1 MRTTADGCGAGTGA
15 TSAVVVPAQ
24 PRESLRLVLM
34 LGVLVALG
42 PFTIDMYLP
51 ALPTISDELQTT
63 STAVQLTLTG
73 TLAGLGFGQ
82 LILGPLSDTF
92 GRRRPLLAGTT
103 VHVVASLLCVVAPN
117 VAVLGVLRVLEGL
130 GAAAA
135 SVVAIAVVR
144 DLFTGVRAAR
154 MISRLVLVIGASPVL
169 APTVGGQMLRWTDW
183 RGVFAALAVLGLA
196 VTIMAAIALP
206 ETLPPARRRTGGIP
220 ATLRTYGGL
229 LTDRTFVCLV
239 LVSGLNASAL
249 FAYVAGSSFVF
260 QDQYGLSEHTFSLI
274 FAVNS
279 VANIGASQVNVVL
292 LTWFQPNRIL
302 VASLSLAVASSLA
315 LVVVALTGAGG
326 LIGLLVPLFVLLG
339 AIGLSGP
346 NASALGLSLHG
357 ESAGTAAALFGSLN
371 FGLGALT
378 APIVGLLGND
388 SHAMAIAMAGGI
400 ALATTVLLVGVRLR
414 VLRAMDLSD
423 PEPVVLPATS

>member
-1 MRTTADGCGAGTGA
+1 MTTAEESRAAVRPDTARAA
-15 TSAVVVPAQ
+15 TP

-51 ALPTISDELQTT
+51 ALPTITDELHTT

-103 VHVVASLLCVVAPN
+103 IHVVASLLCVVAPN

-196 VTIMAAIALP
+196 VTIMAAVALP
-206 ETLPPARRRTGGIP
+206 ETLPPARRRTGGLP

-260 QDQYGLSEHTFSLI
+260 QDQYGLSEHAFSLI

-279 VANIGASQVNVVL
+279 VANIGASQVNVLL

-302 VASLSLAVASSLA
+302 VASLSTAVVSSTA
-315 LVVVALTGAGG
+315 LVAMALTGAGG

-346 NASALGLSLHG
+346 NAGALGLSLHG
-357 ESAGTAAALFGSLN
+357 ETAGTAAALFGSLN

-378 APIVGLLGND
+378 APVVGLLGND

-400 ALATTVLLVGVRLR
+400 GLATTVLVFGVRLR

-423 PEPVVLPATS
+423 PEPEPVPLPAS

>member
-1 MRTTADGCGAGTGA
+1 MTTAEECRAVAPDDPRAPSA
-15 TSAVVVPAQ
+15 TV

-51 ALPTISDELQTT
+51 ALPTISDELHTT

-103 VHVVASLLCVVAPN
+103 IHVVASLLCVVAPN

-220 ATLRTYGGL
+220 ATLRTYRGL

-249 FAYVAGSSFVF
+249 FAYVAGSSFVM
-260 QDQYGLSEHTFSLI
+260 QDQYGLSEHAFSLV
-274 FAVNS
+274 FAINS
-279 VANIGASQVNVVL
+279 VSNIGASQVNVLL
-292 LTWFQPNRIL
+292 LTWFQPARIL
-302 VASLSLAVASSLA
+302 VASLSTAIVSSMA
-315 LVVVALTGAGG
+315 LLVVALTGAGG

-400 ALATTVLLVGVRLR
+400 GLASTVLVFGVRLR
-414 VLRAMDLSD
+414 VLHTMDLSD
-423 PEPVVLPATS
+423 PEPEPVPLPAS

>member
-1 MRTTADGCGAGTGA
+1 MRTTADGRRSGAGA
-15 TSAVVVPAQ
+15 THTVTTP

-51 ALPTISDELQTT
+51 ALPTIANELQTT

-117 VAVLGVLRVLEGL
+117 VAVLGALRVLEGL

-169 APTVGGQMLRWTDW
+169 APTVGGEMLRWTDW

-196 VTIMAAIALP
+196 VTIMAAVALP

-260 QDQYGLSEHTFSLI
+260 QDQYGLSEHAFSLI

-279 VANIGASQVNVVL
+279 ISNIGASQVNVL
-292 LTWFQPNRIL
+292 LLSRFQPNRIL
-302 VASLSLAVASSLA
+302 VASLCAGVVSSIA
-315 LVVVALTGAGG
+315 LLVMALTGAGG
-326 LIGLLVPLFVLLG
+326 LLGVLVPLFVLLG

-388 SHAMAIAMAGGI
+388 SQAMAIAMAAGI
-400 ALATTVLLVGVRLR
+400 VLASAVLVFGVRLR
-414 VLRAMDLSD
+414 VLHAMDLSEE
-423 PEPVVLPATS
+423 PESVPLTAS

>member
-1 MRTTADGCGAGTGA
+1 MTTAEECRAAAPDRTPPVA
-15 TSAVVVPAQ
+15 

-51 ALPTISDELQTT
+51 ALPTIADELQTT

-144 DLFTGVRAAR
+144 DLFSGVRAAR

-260 QDQYGLSEHTFSLI
+260 QDQYGLSEHSFSLI

-279 VANIGASQVNVVL
+279 VANIGASQVNVL
-292 LTWFQPNRIL
+292 LLNWFQPNRIL
-302 VASLSLAVASSLA
+302 VASLATAVVSSTV
-315 LVVVALTGAGG
+315 LVIVALTGAGG

-400 ALATTVLLVGVRLR
+400 GLATAVLVFGVRLR
-414 VLRAMDLSD
+414 VLHAMDLD
-423 PEPVVLPATS
+423 EPEPTTLPAAA

>member
-15 TSAVVVPAQ
+15 TSAVVVPAP

-103 VHVVASLLCVVAPN
+103 IHVVASLLCVVAPN

-292 LTWFQPNRIL
+292 LAWFQPNRIL

-326 LIGLLVPLFVLLG
+326 LVGLLVPLFVLLG

-400 ALATTVLLVGVRLR
+400 GLATAVLLVGVRLR

-423 PEPVVLPATS
+423 PEPVVLPAS

>member
-1 MRTTADGCGAGTGA
+1 MTTAEESRAAVRPDTARAA
-15 TSAVVVPAQ
+15 TP

-51 ALPTISDELQTT
+51 ALPTITDELHTT

-103 VHVVASLLCVVAPN
+103 IHVVASLLCVVAPN

-196 VTIMAAIALP
+196 VTIMAAVALP
-206 ETLPPARRRTGGIP
+206 ETLPPARRRTGGLP

-260 QDQYGLSEHTFSLI
+260 QDQYGLSEHAFSLI

-279 VANIGASQVNVVL
+279 VANIGASQVNVLL

-302 VASLSLAVASSLA
+302 VASLSTAVVSSTA
-315 LVVVALTGAGG
+315 LVAMALTGAGG

-346 NASALGLSLHG
+346 NAGALGLSLHG

-378 APIVGLLGND
+378 APVVGLLGND

-400 ALATTVLLVGVRLR
+400 GLATTVLVFGVRLR

-423 PEPVVLPATS
+423 PEPEPVPLPAS